1 MRNKLFAL
9 AAVVTV
15 AGLAAPAFAAS
26 ASNNN
31 DEGDNGWGQF
41 AKNAVIA
48 SLQQRGV
55 NATDV
60 ERWGQYVRA
69 YVTQPDGTQQ
79 QLFFYPITLT
89 PADPAHVS

>member
-9 AAVVTV
+9 AAAVTV

-26 ASNNN
+26 VSTDN
-31 DEGDNGWGQF
+31 DEGDNGWTQF
-41 AKNAVIA
+41 TRNAVIA
-48 SLQQRGV
+48 GLQQRGV

-79 QLFFYPITLT
+79 QLFFHPTTLT
-89 PADPAHVS
+89 PADPAHLG